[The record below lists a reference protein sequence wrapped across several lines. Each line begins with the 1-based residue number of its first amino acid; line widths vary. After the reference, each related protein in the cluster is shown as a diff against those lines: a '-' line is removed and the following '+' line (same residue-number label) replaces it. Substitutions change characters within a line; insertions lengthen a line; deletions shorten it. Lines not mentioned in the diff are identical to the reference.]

1 MSYQSSDIVEA
12 LVREYL
18 VRAGCTSALEGFNR
32 EKPKHA
38 NSITKRE
45 VLRKSLGLDK
55 ASAYYKKQNPTA
67 DGLPSTLEVWV
78 IHQMAKLG
86 ATSDAVGS
94 ALLPAPRPAPGLV
107 RPIPRAATEPDEV
120 SVPMAAPGLPRR
132 PSAGSGI
139 APAANLSSAA
149 PATASQGAVPAWRR
163 RGLDALRKGSM
174 RSRSKKVLLTPKLAA
189 VAVPGVPHGPSGN
202 PLAPLTPNRSRRS
215 LSRAPSVMP
224 RLAPIPQIGAKAAAP
239 KLSHQSAALMH
250 LPPLRGAVK
259 HRPSSR
265 ANALSHV
272 EVQGQPHTH
281 AISGTAGT
289 AESCFHGHKSAGS
302 SMNDNDSPHKAHTV
316 FTSNSCAP
324 ALSTITTFTPSTTTI
339 STAAA
344 AATVSTPT
352 SSTSTTTATE
362 SDLRMARWTAT
373 ASSSHEG
380 PPARPVPLRQGFG
393 FGDAVPP
400 RQAAPT
406 TARRISS
413 TPSVENDSDGEAEVI
428 HHGMARASAGGMVRA
443 SPQGSM
449 QHSASASNVSLRAS
463 APGLGLAAGS
473 APQVRS
479 GSGAT
484 LAASGAL
491 APPRAHV
498 ANRPDGA
505 RLGMGVSRHRGEMV
519 MEDVGDIN
527 FDDESDGGAAAGVAT
542 MRISGPAT
550 RKPGTAISP
559 DVLRQ
564 VKQLLWGAQG
574 QPPPSWKQGFFF
586 NRHPGLQF
594 GLLQKQGGPCGVLAA
609 VQALVLAALHSPATG
624 FNTTPRGPEQQSAL
638 ASAITESLW
647 QARMGPTAALVLP
660 EGEAG
665 GAAGRLGYEQLCRAV
680 AQHTATSKEA
690 LLDLVRSSLSVL
702 MSEDGWGV
710 VLLVMSLV
718 LSRGVDNVRADMDEP
733 SNSLMGMH
741 GYCTQELVN
750 MIILGVANSNVF
762 DGNKHLDGSTMLK
775 GISRRCRVGLLTL
788 FEWYKYVEVGASLK
802 NPTLPVW
809 VICSES
815 HFTVLFAQDSR
826 ALQNQ
831 LPFDLYYYD
840 ELANQESII
849 RLSVTKDPR
858 GGWTARVGSSF
869 NDRGKCEGQNI
880 PPLECVIETRWPG
893 VKVNWNGHE
902 AIL

>member
-55 ASAYYKKQNPTA
+55 AAAYYKKQNPTA

-78 IHQMAKLG
+78 IHQMAKFG
-86 ATSDAVGS
+86 ATSDAVGP
-94 ALLPAPRPAPGLV
+94 ALLPAPRPAPGPV
-107 RPIPRAATEPDEV
+107 RPIPRGATEPDEV
-120 SVPMAAPGLPRR
+120 SVPMAVPGLPRR

-139 APAANLSSAA
+139 APVASQSPAAS
-149 PATASQGAVPAWRR
+149 ATASQG
-163 RGLDALRKGSM
+163 
-174 RSRSKKVLLTPKLAA
+174 
-189 VAVPGVPHGPSGN
+189 
-202 PLAPLTPNRSRRS
+202 
-215 LSRAPSVMP
+215 
-224 RLAPIPQIGAKAAAP
+224 
-239 KLSHQSAALMH
+239 
-250 LPPLRGAVK
+250 
-259 HRPSSR
+259 
-265 ANALSHV
+265 
-272 EVQGQPHTH
+272 
-281 AISGTAGT
+281 
-289 AESCFHGHKSAGS
+289 
-302 SMNDNDSPHKAHTV
+302 
-316 FTSNSCAP
+316 
-324 ALSTITTFTPSTTTI
+324 
-339 STAAA
+339 
-344 AATVSTPT
+344 
-352 SSTSTTTATE
+352 
-362 SDLRMARWTAT
+362 
-373 ASSSHEG
+373 
-380 PPARPVPLRQGFG
+380 PPARPMPLRQGFG
-393 FGDAVPP
+393 FGEAVAP

-413 TPSVENDSDGEAEVI
+413 TPSVENDSDGEPEVI
-428 HHGMARASAGGMVRA
+428 HPGMSRASAGGVVRV
-443 SPQGSM
+443 SPQGPM

-484 LAASGAL
+484 VAMSGGL
-491 APPRAHV
+491 TPLRAHV
-498 ANRPDGA
+498 ASRPDGG

-527 FDDESDGGAAAGVAT
+527 FDDEDDGGAAAGVAT

-559 DVLRQ
+559 DMMRQ

-609 VQALVLAALHSPATG
+609 VQALILAALHSPTAG

-718 LSRGVDNVRADMDEP
+718 ISRGVDNVRADMDEP
-733 SNSLMGMH
+733 GNSLMGMH

-750 MIILGVANSNVF
+750 MIVLGVANSNVF

-840 ELANQESII
+840 ELANQ
-849 RLSVTKDPR
+849 V
-858 GGWTARVGSSF
+858 GGLWQVAV
-869 NDRGKCEGQNI
+869 
-880 PPLECVIETRWPG
+880 PG
-893 VKVNWNGHE
+893 Y
-902 AIL
+902 L

>member
-1 MSYQSSDIVEA
+1 MSYQSTDIVEA

-32 EKPKHA
+32 EKPKHG

-55 ASAYYKKQNPTA
+55 AAAYYKKQNPTA

-86 ATSDAVGS
+86 ASPDAGGS
-94 ALLPAPRPAPGLV
+94 ALLPAPRPAPGPV

-120 SVPMAAPGLPRR
+120 SAPVAAPGFPRR
-132 PSAGSGI
+132 PSAGSGV
-139 APAANLSSAA
+139 APAASLSSAA
-149 PATASQGAVPAWRR
+149 SATASQGHPVRPA
-163 RGLDALRKGSM
+163 
-174 RSRSKKVLLTPKLAA
+174 
-189 VAVPGVPHGPSGN
+189 
-202 PLAPLTPNRSRRS
+202 
-215 LSRAPSVMP
+215 
-224 RLAPIPQIGAKAAAP
+224 
-239 KLSHQSAALMH
+239 
-250 LPPLRGAVK
+250 
-259 HRPSSR
+259 
-265 ANALSHV
+265 
-272 EVQGQPHTH
+272 
-281 AISGTAGT
+281 
-289 AESCFHGHKSAGS
+289 
-302 SMNDNDSPHKAHTV
+302 
-316 FTSNSCAP
+316 
-324 ALSTITTFTPSTTTI
+324 
-339 STAAA
+339 
-344 AATVSTPT
+344 
-352 SSTSTTTATE
+352 
-362 SDLRMARWTAT
+362 
-373 ASSSHEG
+373 
-380 PPARPVPLRQGFG
+380 PLRQGFG
-393 FGDAVPP
+393 FGEAVAP

-406 TARRISS
+406 TAMRISS
-413 TPSVENDSDGEAEVI
+413 TPSVENDSDGEPEII
-428 HHGMARASAGGMVRA
+428 HSGTARGSAGGVVRV

-449 QHSASASNVSLRAS
+449 HHSASASNVSLRAS
-463 APGLGLAAGS
+463 APGLGLAVGS
-473 APQVRS
+473 ASQARSSSGVATAVS
-479 GSGAT
+479 GSFT
-484 LAASGAL
+484 
-491 APPRAHV
+491 PPRAHV
-498 ANRPDGA
+498 ANRPDGG
-505 RLGMGVSRHRGEMV
+505 RPGVGISRHRGEMV

-527 FDDESDGGAAAGVAT
+527 FDDEDAGAAATGVAT

-559 DVLRQ
+559 DVMRQ

-586 NRHPGLQF
+586 NRHSGLQF

-609 VQALVLAALHSPATG
+609 VQALILAALHSPTTG
-624 FNTTPRGPEQQSAL
+624 FNTTPRVPEQQSAL

-680 AQHTATSKEA
+680 TQHTASSKEA

-733 SNSLMGMH
+733 NNSLMGMH

-750 MIILGVANSNVF
+750 MIVLGVANSNVF
-762 DGNKHLDGSTMLK
+762 DGNKHLDGSTVLK

-788 FEWYKYVEVGASLK
+788 FEWYKYVEVGPSLK

-815 HFTVLFAQDSR
+815 HFTVLFAQDAR

-849 RLSVTKDPR
+849 KLSITKDPR

-869 NDRGKCEGQNI
+869 SDRGKCEGQNI